1 MATLMNTKNNTTWTI
16 VHPLDDAPEVKRNS
30 EELGPMTMTPSVKFS
45 LYALQGYLVIMLLLV
60 AYHVFGLATAHAAVI
75 H

>member
-1 MATLMNTKNNTTWTI
+1 MATLMNTKNQTTWTI
-16 VHPLDDAPEVKRNS
+16 VHPLDDTPELKCNT
-30 EELGPMTMTPSVKFS
+30 EELGPMSMTTSVKFS
-45 LYALQGYLVIMLLLV
+45 LCALQGYLVIMLLLV